1 MYKRQDIRLKLN
13 AASGLDAS
21 ATVSAADG
29 SAVGYHTNQTTYDY
43 TLSDATGTTS
53 LSIPAYSTGVT
64 VPVTINDDD
73 YFEDNEDFTLTLAA
87 TAGSN
92 NATGSANHTYS
103 ITQNNS
109 DDPVP
114 SLYFST
120 VGPTEVT
127 ETDADQ
133 TGLTLTVNL
142 SAASGKAVGFTYSV
156 TDLDKDGD
164 GTDAVNG
171 AAGDFVLSSGAGS
184 IDIYGTSTTI
194 PYTVVGDDTDESD
207 KTIEVTIVLATGEE
221 DATLGLATHQIK
233 IIDDDDPVGI
243 QFTSASTTKTEL
255 LGYNSGSGITITM
268 DKSGSTELTATVT
281 LADAGTGTA
290 TDNANADLDD
300 YDVSGLGTI
309 SFGPTE
315 TQKSFTL
322 TVDNDGLYE
331 GSTNET
337 AIFTLATGSNSNATG
352 NTTHTFNIED
362 DEEIPTIQFSSTSS
376 SGDETTNSVPLTVT
390 LNRKS
395 AFASTV
401 VYTAA
406 AKAGQATTEY
416 VTSGDYTLSSSTLTV
431 TANSLTADVP
441 LVVATDALYELD
453 EIITVTLSSPCA
465 ADDSY
470 CTSGTNTTH
479 DYTINGAGT
488 APVLDF
494 NLTASTPDEADGT
507 GTVTVELSTA
517 TGYPATVAHALNA
530 SSTAT
535 ASGSGADYTY
545 TPNTLT
551 FNPELSDGTAA
562 VTSQNISLTFTD
574 DATNEAGETIA
585 VSYTHL
591 TLPTK
596 A

>member
-1 MYKRQDIRLKLN
+1 
-13 AASGLDAS
+13 
-21 ATVSAADG
+21 
-29 SAVGYHTNQTTYDY
+29 
-43 TLSDATGTTS
+43 
-53 LSIPAYSTGVT
+53 
-64 VPVTINDDD
+64 
-73 YFEDNEDFTLTLAA
+73 
-87 TAGSN
+87 
-92 NATGSANHTYS
+92 
-103 ITQNNS
+103 
-109 DDPVP
+109 
-114 SLYFST
+114 
-120 VGPTEVT
+120 
-127 ETDADQ
+127 
-133 TGLTLTVNL
+133 
-142 SAASGKAVGFTYSV
+142 
-156 TDLDKDGD
+156 
-164 GTDAVNG
+164 
-171 AAGDFVLSSGAGS
+171 
-184 IDIYGTSTTI
+184 
-194 PYTVVGDDTDESD
+194 
-207 KTIEVTIVLATGEE
+207 
-221 DATLGLATHQIK
+221 
-233 IIDDDDPVGI
+233 
-243 QFTSASTTKTEL
+243 
-255 LGYNSGSGITITM
+255 M
-268 DKSGSTELTATVT
+268 DKNGSTELTATVT
-281 LADAGTGTA
+281 LANAGTGTA
-290 TDNANADLDD
+290 TDNADADLDD
-300 YDVSGLGTI
+300 YDVSGVGTI

-322 TVDNDGLYE
+322 TVDNDDLYE

-352 NTTHTFNIED
+352 NTTLTFNIED
-362 DEEIPTIQFSSTSS
+362 DEAIPTIQFSSTSS

-441 LVVATDALYELD
+441 LVVTTDALYELD
-453 EIITVTLSSPCA
+453 EIITVTLSTPCA
-465 ADDSY
+465 ADGSY
-470 CTSGTNTTH
+470 CTQGTNTTH

-507 GTVTVELSTA
+507 GTVTVELSAA

-562 VTSQNISLTFTD
+562 VTSQNISLSFTD
-574 DATNEAGETIA
+574 DATNEAGETIVLDLSGHTYSLSTGDNQHTVTLGDSDLPPV
-585 VSYTHL
+585 VSFSTTN
-591 TLPTK
+591 TLVNGVAT
-596 A
+596 ADASTNAITVAEADATV